1 MDLQEFKTKK
11 SIIGIDEVGRG
22 PLAGK
27 ITVCALLLSKEKER
41 KLKKIVSAPLRDS
54 KKLSVFQREEWFKNI
69 KKEKINFVVSSA
81 SEKIIDR
88 MNISRA
94 CNLSATRAFFKLI
107 EKTKIKKVLV
117 IADGSI
123 KINNFPQN
131 KNFIFKHFSK
141 ADEKIPAVSLASIV
155 AKVTRD
161 AYMVK
166 EDKKYPQYGFK
177 DHKGYGTKKHIK
189 AIKKYGPSK
198 LHRLTFIK
206 KFHKID
212 KS

>member
-1 MDLQEFKTKK
+1 MKDYP
-11 SIIGIDEVGRG
+11 IIGIDEVGRG

-27 ITVCALLLSKEKER
+27 ITVCALLLSRKQER
-41 KLKKIVSAPLRDS
+41 KIKKIVKIPLRDS
-54 KKLSVFQREEWFKNI
+54 KKLSALQRKEWFKNI
-69 KKEKINFVVSSA
+69 KKEKIDFVVSSS
-81 SEKIIDR
+81 SEKIIDKI
-88 MNISRA
+88 NISRA
-94 CNLSATRAFFKLI
+94 CNISATKAFFKLI
-107 EKTKIKKVLV
+107 KKTKTKKALV

-123 KINNFPQN
+123 KIKNFPKN
-131 KNFIFKHFSK
+131 NNFIFKNFPK
-141 ADEKIPAVSLASIV
+141 ADEKISAVSLASIV

-161 AYMVK
+161 AYMEK
-166 EDKKYPQYGFK
+166 EHKKYPQYGFK
-177 DHKGYGTKKHIK
+177 DHKGYGTKRHIK